1 MHIAY
6 RLEEVK
12 ISRTYVPDFK
22 KDGLMET
29 HDQETGE
36 YFRNANVHCILC
48 PHNPSHGRSIIQGF
62 EISTMFTNHQK
73 TTIFY
78 SRVVG
83 SGQWNKRTITS
94 FVGGI
99 DLCDGRYDTMEHPLF
114 STLNTVHH
122 DDFHQPNFP
131 GLN

>member
-22 KDGLMET
+22 KDDLMET

-73 TTIFY
+73 TTIFTVELLVLDNGIREQ
-78 SRVVG
+78 SQVLLVG
-83 SGQWNKRTITS
+83 LICVMEDMIPWNI
-94 FVGGI
+94 
-99 DLCDGRYDTMEHPLF
+99 LCFQLC
-114 STLNTVHH
+114 TL
-122 DDFHQPNFP
+122 
-131 GLN
+131 